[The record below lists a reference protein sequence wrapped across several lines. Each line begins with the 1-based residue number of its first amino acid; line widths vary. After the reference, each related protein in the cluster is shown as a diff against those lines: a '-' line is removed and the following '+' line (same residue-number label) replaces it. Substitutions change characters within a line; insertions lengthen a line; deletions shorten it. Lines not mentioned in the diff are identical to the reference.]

1 MALDESVSVA
11 PTPVFTRIARSS
23 RDTFEFSGGFP
34 SSGDD
39 QRAATDACAL
49 LTQCVKMLLLNR
61 LVTVKKTKRR
71 LLSCFSGELFLSVS

>member
-39 QRAATDACAL
+39 QRAATDAVLPRQSKAA
-49 LTQCVKMLLLNR
+49 TTGAR
-61 LVTVKKTKRR
+61 SDPRPTAATV
-71 LLSCFSGELFLSVS
+71 G